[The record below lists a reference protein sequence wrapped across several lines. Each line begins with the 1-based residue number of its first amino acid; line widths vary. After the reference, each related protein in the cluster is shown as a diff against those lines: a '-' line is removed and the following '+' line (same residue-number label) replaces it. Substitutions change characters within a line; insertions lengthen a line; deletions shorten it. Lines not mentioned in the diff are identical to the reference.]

1 MGSLPRPRP
10 KDLARKLR
18 HIRTSFGL
26 SQTEMVLRL
35 GFSQL
40 VRSNISA
47 YERGLREPPLPVLLA
62 YARIVGVCV
71 EILIDDGLK
80 LPVNLPVRPSHSAE
94 TGRKAK
100 KLARRIL

>member
-1 MGSLPRPRP
+1 
-10 KDLARKLR
+10 
-18 HIRTSFGL
+18 
-26 SQTEMVLRL
+26 
-35 GFSQL
+35 
-40 VRSNISA
+40 
-47 YERGLREPPLPVLLA
+47 
-62 YARIVGVCV
+62 V